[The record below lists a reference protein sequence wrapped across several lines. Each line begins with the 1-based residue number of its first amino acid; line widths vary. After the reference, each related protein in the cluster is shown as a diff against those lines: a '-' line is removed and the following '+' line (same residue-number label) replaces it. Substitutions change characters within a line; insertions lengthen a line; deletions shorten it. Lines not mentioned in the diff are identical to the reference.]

1 MGRTYHFFVVFV
13 ESDSDGQREQGVAMR
28 ACPLGDVL
36 GCNEGGCV
44 GDNVIEWWCG
54 VEGCASGCSDL
65 RKIFNLP
72 D

>member
-1 MGRTYHFFVVFV
+1 MGSTYHFFIFLVG
-13 ESDSDGQREQGVAMR
+13 SDLDGQREQGVAMR
-28 ACPLGDVL
+28 ACALGHVL
-36 GCNEGGCV
+36 GYNKGGCV

-54 VEGCASGCSDL
+54 VEGCAGRSSDL

>member
-1 MGRTYHFFVVFV
+1 MGSTYHIFVFLVGL
-13 ESDSDGQREQGVAMR
+13 DSDGQPERGMAMR
-28 ACPLGDVL
+28 ACALGHVL

-54 VEGCASGCSDL
+54 VNGCAGGSLDL
-65 RKIFNLP
+65 HKIFNLL